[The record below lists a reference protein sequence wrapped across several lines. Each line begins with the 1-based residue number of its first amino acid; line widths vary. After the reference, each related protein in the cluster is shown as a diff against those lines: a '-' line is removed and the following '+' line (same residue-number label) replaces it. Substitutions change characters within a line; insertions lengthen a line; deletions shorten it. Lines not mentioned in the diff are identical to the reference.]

1 MRRSRFGPG
10 WLVAA
15 AFIGPGTVTTA
26 SVAGARFGFDLL
38 WALVFSVIAAMVLQ
52 EMSVR
57 LALVT
62 RRGLGESIRHHLR
75 NPLARHLAA
84 GLVVAAIVFGNAAF
98 EVGNVTGAAEG
109 LAMLTGTDA
118 AWWALVVGLGGGGIL
133 LLGRYRRLERVLVAL
148 VLLMSLSFGVTAVIV
163 RPDLGQIASGL
174 ARPRIPEGALLTVVA
189 LIGTTVVP
197 YNLFLH
203 ASTVQRKWSRDVPL
217 RSALRAARWDS
228 VIAICVGGLVT
239 LAILTTAA
247 VVFPLGTSIESVAA
261 MSQQLEPLMGGTAQ
275 VFFAAGLLAAGLTS
289 AVTAPLAAAYAAGG
303 VLGVQ
308 LQPGIGAGRWLALGI
323 IAIGTLFAMFGTKP
337 VAAILF
343 AQAANGIILP
353 LIAVWLFLLVSR
365 RAVMGAHASGYIG
378 SVLGIIV
385 LAIVTVLGGY
395 QLLRGLKVL

>member
-1 MRRSRFGPG
+1 MKRSRFGPG

-38 WALVFSVIAAMVLQ
+38 WALVFSVIAAIVLQ
-52 EMSVR
+52 EMSLR

-75 NPLARHLAA
+75 SVIGRGLAA
-84 GLVVAAIVFGNAAF
+84 VMVVAAIVFGNAAF
-98 EVGNVTGAAEG
+98 EVGNVTGAAQG
-109 LAMLTGTDA
+109 LAMLTATDA
-118 AWWALVVGLGGGGIL
+118 AWWALAVGAGAAGIV
-133 LLGRYRRLERVLVAL
+133 LLGRYRRLERVLIAL
-148 VLLMSLSFGVTAVIV
+148 VILMSLSFGVTAVIV
-163 RPDLGQIASGL
+163 RPDLGELAGGL
-174 ARPRIPEGALLTVVA
+174 ARPRIPEGSLLTIVA

-203 ASTVQRKWSRDVPL
+203 ASTVQRKWSKDVPL
-217 RSALRAARWDS
+217 RSALGAARRDS
-228 VIAICVGGLVT
+228 AIAIVVGGLVT

-247 VVFPLGTSIESVAA
+247 VVFPTGTTIESVAA
-261 MSQQLEPLMGGTAQ
+261 MSQQLEPLMGGTAK

-289 AVTAPLAAAYAAGG
+289 AVTAPLAAVYAAGG
-303 VLGVQ
+303 VLGIR
-308 LQPGIGAGRWLALGI
+308 LEPGFGAGRWLAFGI
-323 IAIGTLFAMFGTKP
+323 IVIGTLFAMFGTRP

-353 LIAVWLFLLVSR
+353 LIAIWLFVLVSR
-365 RAVMGAHASGYIG
+365 RAVMGAHASGYAG
-378 SVLGIIV
+378 SALGVIV
-385 LAIVTVLGGY
+385 LMIVAVLGGY